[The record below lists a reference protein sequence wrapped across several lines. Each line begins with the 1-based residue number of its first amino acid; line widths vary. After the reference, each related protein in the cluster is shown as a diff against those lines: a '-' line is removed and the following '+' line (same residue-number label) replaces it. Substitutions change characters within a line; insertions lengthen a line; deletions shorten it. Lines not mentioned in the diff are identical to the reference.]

1 MGAVEHDPG
10 VVHASNLDGMVAY
23 TRDAEA
29 LDRILK
35 LTMMPMEIGAGFASF
50 ASFILSVVVPSH
62 ASVSVVSAASAVGP
76 ATIAVRAMMRQQVRS
91 IGETQPVFSPAL
103 TYRTVGMPA

>member
-29 LDRILK
+29 LDRIFR
-35 LTMMPMEIGAGFASF
+35 EVDDDAHGDRRGFRVF
-50 ASFILSVVVPSH
+50 RVFH
-62 ASVSVVSAASAVGP
+62 FVG
-76 ATIAVRAMMRQQVRS
+76 RC
-91 IGETQPVFSPAL
+91 AL
-103 TYRTVGMPA
+103 TRQRQRRVGRRG